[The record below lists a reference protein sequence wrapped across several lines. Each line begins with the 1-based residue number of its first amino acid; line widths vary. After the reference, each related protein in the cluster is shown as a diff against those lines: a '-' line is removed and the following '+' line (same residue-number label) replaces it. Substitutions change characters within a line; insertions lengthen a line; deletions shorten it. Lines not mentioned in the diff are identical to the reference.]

1 MLSALTKA
9 LQFDDDSSSTSSTD
23 LSSLPYPKPLSRA
36 SFLTPDFD
44 PETFL
49 SSLQNRHQ
57 TLEDLRTE
65 LRQRSSD
72 LNKELLDLVNS
83 DYEDFLGLG
92 RDLRGGDE
100 KAEEV
105 RLGLLGFRRE
115 VEGLKD
121 KVKERREEVERLV
134 NERRGIREQIVLGR
148 GLLEAER
155 RIEDLEKRLML
166 APKDGKDGDG
176 GEDRIDSAEESED
189 DTDSGVEVVKLRRNA
204 EQYMFI
210 AKSVRNIGPEHPF
223 LAKLEERILRLRQT
237 VLIDLSSALKQA
249 ATDGEDGKNAILE
262 ILAVYK
268 MMEAWKEATSV
279 LKEIRGLKDRG

>member
-1 MLSALTKA
+1 
-9 LQFDDDSSSTSSTD
+9 
-23 LSSLPYPKPLSRA
+23 
-36 SFLTPDFD
+36 
-44 PETFL
+44 
-49 SSLQNRHQ
+49 

-100 KAEEV
+100 KVEEV
-105 RLGLLGFRRE
+105 RLGMLGFRRE
-115 VEGLKD
+115 VEGLKE

-155 RIEDLEKRLML
+155 LIEDLEKRLML

-176 GEDRIDSAEESED
+176 GEDRSDSAEESED
-189 DTDSGVEVVKLRRNA
+189 DTDNGVEVVKLRRHA
-204 EQYMFI
+204 EQYIFI
-210 AKSVRNIGPEHPF
+210 AKLVRNIGPEHPF

-279 LKEIRGLKDRG
+279 LKETRGLKDRG